1 MASGIALGG
10 LAQGLSQGLQS
21 GINLGKAM
29 IDKEKYEMERP
40 ELELKADMSRRKT
53 DAMKQTQEQY
63 NDWVRANTMDADGN
77 PLPADQ
83 QPNEFLRRT
92 AFFNINHK
100 AMIDNQALDSD
111 QLLKMAQVGNSLKKE
126 GMLSAINE
134 FYTNGPEAAMKTWN
148 SIGQKAPEGTTL
160 KPFVDESG
168 IRDVAII
175 GPDGKEIGTF
185 QQALFFMSADN
196 VAKYTGE
203 AKIEKMRGERAE
215 KVANIGAGATIQSA
229 LINKEASMANN
240 ANNNAAAMDRILAEG
255 INRLAVAQLG
265 VDKSQDPIFRQIKD
279 TLVSIA
285 DSRLRSGVMTP
296 QQQQAVELEM
306 YNTGA
311 RAYNL
316 MRTGKASDVL
326 SAIAMA
332 KKERQQPGQ

>member
-21 GINLGKAM
+21 GISLGKAL
-29 IDKEKYEMERP
+29 IEKDKYELERP
-40 ELELKADMSRRKT
+40 ELELKADMSKRKT
-53 DAMKQTQEQY
+53 EAMRQTQSLY
-63 NDWVRANTMDADGN
+63 NDWMKANTMDADGN
-77 PLPADQ
+77 PLPPEQ
-83 QPNEFLRRT
+83 QPNELLRRT

-100 AMIDNQALDSD
+100 AMLDNGALDAD
-111 QLLKMAQVGNSLKKE
+111 QLLKMAQVGNNLKKE
-126 GMLSAINE
+126 NTLAAIDTYYRE
-134 FYTNGPEAAMKTWN
+134 GPEAALKMWN
-148 SIGQKAPEGTTL
+148 STGQKAPEGTTL
-160 KPFVDESG
+160 RPFTDEG
-168 IRDVAII
+168 GMRDVAII
-175 GPDGKEIGTF
+175 GPDGNQIGTF

-240 ANNNAAAMDRILAEG
+240 ANNNAAAMDRTLAEG

-285 DSRLRSGVMTP
+285 DSRLRSGLMTP

-306 YNTGA
+306 YNTGSL
-311 RAYNL
+311 AYNL

-326 SAIAMA
+326 TAIAMA
-332 KKERQQPGQ
+332 KKQRQQPGQ